1 MYTDEIEM
9 TTVHFEEKRGNT
21 NEGYANEG
29 SLNEG
34 DMRARFLKT
43 RLKRL
48 SVSKAVC
55 YNQGGRHEIPS

>member
-9 TTVHFEEKRGNT
+9 TPVHFEDERGNT

-34 DMRARFLKT
+34 
-43 RLKRL
+43 
-48 SVSKAVC
+48 VC
-55 YNQGGRHEIPS
+55 VCFQMS